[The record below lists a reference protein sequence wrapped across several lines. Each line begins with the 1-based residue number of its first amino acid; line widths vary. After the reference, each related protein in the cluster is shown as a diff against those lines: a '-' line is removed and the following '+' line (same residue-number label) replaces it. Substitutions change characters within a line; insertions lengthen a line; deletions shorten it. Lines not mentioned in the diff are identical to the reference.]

1 MGCKGENRTSTNQEI
16 MGIMFNDIEQTRVK
30 NETEIYF
37 GCDEY
42 TELKQNKNGRNKKTN
57 NRSLKGLKSK

>member
-1 MGCKGENRTSTNQEI
+1 
-16 MGIMFNDIEQTRVK
+16 MFNDIEQTRVK